1 MLGSMPM
8 FTEECQWPQTAG
20 GWENVQPISSEKQRV
35 NRQAF
40 RFSNTPCATLRHI
53 VCVCEIAIPLG
64 TPTDYPAMLAREA
77 WWSVGHCRPTV
88 HSAVAKAALL
98 FHFSQCYSRS
108 FIQPKQSSTRTLWP
122 LASRLYA
129 CRDRPGR
136 ISRDPRNAPPFGEWL
151 PWWAQTHTLSWLGCL
166 TLNKKRHPTSEK
178 PFISW
183 FAKTVIVTEFA
194 GAKNNAANITL
205 RVPVHSNAQLS
216 PLKPLQHSAHW
227 GVFFFPQWKK
237 KTDPKANISKPA
249 ADHTNNSD
257 CQLEETLENNKASC
271 LHNKRAHWWDASWPL
286 RMPTRGGNGQRRQCC
301 SAAGQTTAV
310 PNARLH
316 WWPQITHGAMN
327 AQVVVDTNSK

>member
-136 ISRDPRNAPPFGEWL
+136 ISRDPRNAPPFGNGC
-151 PWWAQTHTLSWLGCL
+151 PGGHKHTHYLDLAALHWT
-166 TLNKKRHPTSEK
+166 KKAPNLWEAIYQLIRKNSNCYGIRRSEK
-178 PFISW
+178 
-183 FAKTVIVTEFA
+183 
-194 GAKNNAANITL
+194 
-205 RVPVHSNAQLS
+205 
-216 PLKPLQHSAHW
+216 
-227 GVFFFPQWKK
+227 
-237 KTDPKANISKPA
+237 
-249 ADHTNNSD
+249 
-257 CQLEETLENNKASC
+257 
-271 LHNKRAHWWDASWPL
+271 
-286 RMPTRGGNGQRRQCC
+286 QCC
-301 SAAGQTTAV
+301 QHYVTRSSAFQRSTQPTEATSA
-310 PNARLH
+310 
-316 WWPQITHGAMN
+316 
-327 AQVVVDTNSK
+327 

>member
-1 MLGSMPM
+1 
-8 FTEECQWPQTAG
+8 
-20 GWENVQPISSEKQRV
+20 
-35 NRQAF
+35 
-40 RFSNTPCATLRHI
+40 
-53 VCVCEIAIPLG
+53 
-64 TPTDYPAMLAREA
+64 MLAREA

-136 ISRDPRNAPPFGEWL
+136 ISRDPRNAPPFGNGCPGGHKHTHTILTWL
-151 PWWAQTHTLSWLGCL
+151 PYIEQ
-166 TLNKKRHPTSEK
+166 KRHPTSEK

-183 FAKTVIVTEFA
+183 FAKTVIVMEFA

-227 GVFFFPQWKK
+227 AVFFFPQWKK

-271 LHNKRAHWWDASWPL
+271 LHNKRAHWWDASWQL